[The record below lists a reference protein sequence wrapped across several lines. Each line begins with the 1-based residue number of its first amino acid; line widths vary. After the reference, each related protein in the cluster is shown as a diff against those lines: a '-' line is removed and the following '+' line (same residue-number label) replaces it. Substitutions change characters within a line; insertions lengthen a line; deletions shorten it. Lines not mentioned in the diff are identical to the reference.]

1 MASNPVVNM
10 FRVSELRSRLF
21 FTLFILA
28 IFRLGSV
35 LTVPGIDPN
44 ALLSYFNN
52 NGAADSFANYID
64 FFVGGAF
71 SNFSIFMLGVMP
83 YISTQI
89 IMQLAVIIFPSLK
102 RIVQEDGGQRKMAT
116 WTRVGTVFVCLLQS
130 YAVTVYAHSIPGCM
144 VLSGW
149 KFYAITMLAVT
160 TGSMVTVWLGDQITA
175 NGIGNGISLMIFAGI
190 VARLPHAVVELGRYV
205 NPGFMN
211 PKAPASSVTD
221 STHLMWV
228 ILTFIIFIVMI
239 GLVIFEES
247 GERKI
252 PVHYAKRVVGRKM
265 YGGQNT
271 YIPFKV
277 NPSNVIPLIFAS
289 SLLTLPVQL
298 VSMFGK
304 SEDTASW
311 VKTLSNV
318 LTPNGLWYNV
328 VLVVLIVF
336 FAYFYTQVTLNPIE
350 IAKNIR
356 ENGGSIPGVRT
367 DKTEEYLQKILN
379 RLVLPGSL
387 FLAFIAIFP
396 TIIMKFFN
404 GFPQS
409 AAQLLGGTSLI
420 IMVGV
425 DLDTMSQVE
434 ALLKMHHQEGL
445 TKKGKIRSRNI

>member
-10 FRVSELRSRLF
+10 FKVKELRSRML
-21 FTLFILA
+21 FTLLILA

-35 LTVPGIDPN
+35 LTIPGIDANVLLQYFDNLAAQNRN
-44 ALLSYFNN
+44 AFASYM
-52 NGAADSFANYID
+52 D

-83 YISTQI
+83 YISMQI

-102 RIVQEDGGQRKMAT
+102 KAIQEDGGQRKFAT
-116 WTRVGTVFVCLLQS
+116 WTRIGTIFVCLLQS
-130 YAVTVYAHSIPGCM
+130 YAITVYASSIPGCIM
-144 VLSGW
+144 LDPRW
-149 KFYAITMLAVT
+149 KFNALAMLTVT
-160 TGSMVTVWLGDQITA
+160 TGSMITVWLGDQITA
-175 NGIGNGISLMIFAGI
+175 RGIGNGISMMIFAGI
-190 VARLPHAVVELGRYV
+190 VARLPNAVVELVQKVSAGEIQLV
-205 NPGFMN
+205 F
-211 PKAPASSVTD
+211 
-221 STHLMWV
+221 V
-228 ILTFIIFIVMI
+228 IVVLVMFIAIIAV
-239 GLVIFEES
+239 VVYEEA

-289 SLLTLPVQL
+289 SLLTLPLQL
-298 VSMFGK
+298 VSMIGSNPDYRWISK
-304 SEDTASW
+304 
-311 VKTLSNV
+311 LSAI
-318 LTPNGLWYNV
+318 LQPNGIWYNV
-328 VLVVLIVF
+328 LLVLLIVF
-336 FAYFYTQVTLNPIE
+336 FAYFYTQVTLNPTE

-379 RLVLPGSL
+379 RLVLPGAL
-387 FLAFIAIFP
+387 FLAAIAIIP
-396 TIIMKFFN
+396 TIVQNLFK
-404 GFPQS
+404 FPQS
-409 AAQLLGGTSLI
+409 VAMLMGGTSLI
-420 IMVGV
+420 ILVGV

-445 TKKGKIRSRNI
+445 TKKGRIKSRNL